1 MKLIKYSIILINLF
15 SSSILIDQKK
25 CKNINNGS
33 ITVHINIIS
42 VVLKKSNQEK
52 TTLLI
57 FQEDIPKINNSNKLL
72 NKTFKNKIVFLIFIL
87 MTKQGSILKKP
98 SKTLIIQLKY
108 LKIVNLKQKDM
119 KKILT

>member
-87 MTKQGSILKKP
+87 MTKQRSILKKP

-108 LKIVNLKQKDM
+108 LKIVNIEQKDM

>member
-52 TTLLI
+52 TTQLI

-87 MTKQGSILKKP
+87 MTKQRSILKKP

-108 LKIVNLKQKDM
+108 LKIVNIEQKDM

>member
-15 SSSILIDQKK
+15 SSSILIDKKK

-52 TTLLI
+52 TTQLI
-57 FQEDIPKINNSNKLL
+57 FQEDIPKINNLNKLL
-72 NKTFKNKIVFLIFIL
+72 NKAFKNKIVFLIFIL
-87 MTKQGSILKKP
+87 MTKQRSILKKP

-108 LKIVNLKQKDM
+108 LKIVNIEQKDM

>member
-52 TTLLI
+52 TTQLI

-87 MTKQGSILKKP
+87 MTKQRSILKKP
-98 SKTLIIQLKY
+98 SKKLIIQL
-108 LKIVNLKQKDM
+108 
-119 KKILT
+119 